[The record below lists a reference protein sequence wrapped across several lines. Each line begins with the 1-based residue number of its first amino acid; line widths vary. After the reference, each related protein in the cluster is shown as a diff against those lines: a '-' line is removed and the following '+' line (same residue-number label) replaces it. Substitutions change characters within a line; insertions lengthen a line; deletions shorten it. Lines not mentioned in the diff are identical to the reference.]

1 MRISRHQRERER
13 ERERES
19 TESLRHHSA
28 ESKMNWK
35 NFRIQLKFSSSNPD
49 CSFTQSDKNS
59 LLSHCGPIYVTSVI
73 ISAFIF
79 HVPIVLTDRR
89 SLKLENEN
97 DDTKILPYIWDEG
110 P

>member
-1 MRISRHQRERER
+1 M
-13 ERERES
+13 
-19 TESLRHHSA
+19 
-28 ESKMNWK
+28 
-35 NFRIQLKFSSSNPD
+35 
-49 CSFTQSDKNS
+49 
-59 LLSHCGPIYVTSVI
+59 TSVI

-79 HVPIVLTDRR
+79 YVPIVLTDRR